1 MNPKPATTTPPAL
14 QRRDFLRLTGSA
26 AAATALGLNV
36 QPARAV
42 GSDNVLKIGLI
53 GCGGR
58 GSGAAAQALTAD
70 GHSVLHA
77 IGDVFADRIEGSL
90 RSLTPNF
97 EGRIDVDDS
106 RKFVGLDAYRG
117 VIDSGVD
124 VVLLTT
130 PPAFRPA
137 HFEYAVQQGKHIF
150 AEKPVSVDVVGAK
163 RILATLPEAKA
174 RNLSIVS
181 GFCWRYSDSR
191 REAFAQLHDGAI
203 GDINSYFAT
212 YYSGPV
218 NPYPAGDDP
227 DTEPDLARQLRYWQN
242 FIWLSG
248 DSLVEQAVHSVD
260 KISWAMRDQPPLA
273 CVATGGRQ
281 QPAHG
286 GNIFDHFH
294 VAYEYQDLVFCHLG
308 SRQQTGCHTEN
319 ADYVRGSKGSLL
331 IGRGGHPVIR
341 GETSWRFRG
350 DERNMYQVEHDDLFA
365 AIRSGERVDDTEW
378 MTRSTLL
385 AIMGRNA
392 AYTGQRIQ
400 WDEFIKDDTSLVP
413 DDLTWDSHLPVAPRP
428 IPGRA

>member
-1 MNPKPATTTPPAL
+1 MNTTPSPAL
-14 QRRDFLRLTGSA
+14 ARRRFLQLAGSA
-26 AAATALGLNV
+26 AAATSLGLKV
-36 QPARAV
+36 TPARAA
-42 GSDNVLKIGLI
+42 GPDTVLKIGLV

-58 GSGAAAQALTAD
+58 GTGAAAQALTAD

-77 IGDVFADRIEGSL
+77 VGDAFENRLENSL
-90 RSLTPNF
+90 RTLAPNF
-97 EGRIDVDDS
+97 EGRIHVDDS
-106 RKFVGLDAYRG
+106 RKFTGLDAYKG

-137 HFEYAVQQGKHIF
+137 HFEYAVKQGKHIF
-150 AEKPVSVDVVGAK
+150 AEKPVSVDVPGAK
-163 RILATLPEAKA
+163 RILATLPEARA

-191 REAFAQLHDGAI
+191 REAFSQIHEGAI

-212 YYSGPV
+212 YYAGPV
-218 NPYPAGDDP
+218 NPYPAGDEP
-227 DTEPDLARQLRYWQN
+227 GSEPDLARQLRYWQN

-260 KISWAMRDQPPLA
+260 KISWAMHDRPPLA

-294 VAYEYQDLVFCHLG
+294 IAYEYDDLVFCHLG
-308 SRQQTGCHTEN
+308 SRQQSGCHTEN
-319 ADYVRGSKGSLL
+319 SDYVRGSKGSLL
-331 IGRGGHPVIR
+331 IGRGPAPIIR

-350 DERNMYQVEHDDLFA
+350 EDRNMYQVEHDELFA

-378 MTRSTLL
+378 MTQSTLL
-385 AIMGRNA
+385 AIMGRTA

-400 WDEFIKDDTSLVP
+400 WDEFLKDEQSLVP
-413 DDLTWDSHLPVAPRP
+413 DDLDWNTPLPVAPRP
-428 IPGRA
+428 IPGRG